1 MSSPIADM
9 LADPRTPAEAK
20 RHWMIDRLWT
30 MALISFVLVLSIAGI
45 VWLGQ
50 WPATLAAQRL
60 MWLGWIAI
68 GALLLLG
75 FIAGSFALG
84 GPVGRW
90 RARWGNKSFGADDDE
105 TAARQAYD
113 GGAA

>member
-1 MSSPIADM
+1 MSNDRLQRMVEMEALATNKSEVYAVADM

-50 WPATLAAQRL
+50 WPATL
-60 MWLGWIAI
+60 
-68 GALLLLG
+68 
-75 FIAGSFALG
+75 G
-84 GPVGRW
+84 GR
-90 RARWGNKSFGADDDE
+90 RS
-105 TAARQAYD
+105 
-113 GGAA
+113 